1 MPLAGIVSSSAAAF
15 LLLFVLL
22 AEGQPA
28 EGLMAKNRSEAFL
41 APTEPEVRY
50 CYHRSITEELGL
62 GAVPTSKTRAIP
74 ADTHVPTPPALA
86 PPAAET
92 GLSWRAKAW
101 CCWVLAVATVVV
113 VFVVRPETFL
123 VSPRIDGMFITDDGE
138 GDPPVDGNEHTTMG
152 MDAVPDILKA
162 SVDSSETRRER
173 GSSPM
178 PRPQPRDPMLIA
190 DSNGDSPVDGR
201 GELFYCP
208 MCMETAP
215 IILKSR
221 FGSCDDHVFCSSCVA
236 KYVAVKQLQDVALPV
251 ECPDCEDDPSL
262 NSDGEGNEDSPAD
275 GNGKRR
281 FYCAKCMHVVPCACV
296 RPGFSS
302 CAHDLCSSCV
312 SRQLQGR
319 RRQAGKLPR
328 HQPADLL
335 PKPKGNGDLPV
346 DVDGELF
353 DCAICMELVPGTL
366 KFRVNSC
373 AHAFCS
379 SCVAQYIAAKLDDKV
394 ARIECPHPGCEE
406 GAVEPESCHGII
418 PTDLLDKWGL
428 LLCELAVGAK
438 RMYCPYRECSA
449 LLLADSEAGAA
460 AIAEAECP
468 HCHRLFCAR
477 CAVPWHDGFGCEEF
491 QKLGPDERGRED
503 LLLRRLVGKEGW
515 QRCPECQM
523 FVEKSE
529 GCNYIRCRCGYSF
542 CYRCASELSAQNHY
556 CNKCKR

>member
-1 MPLAGIVSSSAAAF
+1 MVLLGPRRGNGGPRVRGEVSS
-15 LLLFVLL
+15 LY
-22 AEGQPA
+22 
-28 EGLMAKNRSEAFL
+28 FL
-41 APTEPEVRY
+41 ARGWLINSFYHCARRVGVYLY
-50 CYHRSITEELGL
+50 CLETVEL
-62 GAVPTSKTRAIP
+62 KTCP
-74 ADTHVPTPPALA
+74 LYS
-86 PPAAET
+86 
-92 GLSWRAKAW
+92 L
-101 CCWVLAVATVVV
+101 
-113 VFVVRPETFL
+113 RPETFL
-123 VSPRIDGMFITDDGE
+123 VSPRIDGMFITDGE
-138 GDPPVDGNEHTTMG
+138 GDPPVDGNQHTTMD
-152 MDAVPDILKA
+152 MDTVPDILKV

-190 DSNGDSPVDGR
+190 DSNGDSPVDGHHAYDGR

-236 KYVAVKQLQDVALPV
+236 KYVAVKQRQDVALPV
-251 ECPDCEDDPSL
+251 ECPDCKDDASL

-275 GNGKRR
+275 GDGKR
-281 FYCAKCMHVVPCACV
+281 FYCAKCMHVVPCACI
-296 RPGFSS
+296 RPSFTS

-312 SRQLQGR
+312 SQQLQGR

-346 DVDGELF
+346 DVDGELL

-366 KFRVNSC
+366 RFRVNSC

-379 SCVAQYIAAKLDDKV
+379 SCVAQYIAAKLDDMV
-394 ARIECPHPGCEE
+394 ARIECPHPGCED

-438 RMYCPYRECSA
+438 SNTGQEDVLPVPGMLGAPARRQRGGVPALPPAFLRPVRRAVARRLGVRRVPEARAGRARPGGPLAPASRRQGGLAAVPRVPDVRGEIGRVQLHQMQVWIQ
-449 LLLADSEAGAA
+449 LLLPMRIRVVRAKPLLQQVQALISTVWLAME
-460 AIAEAECP
+460 
-468 HCHRLFCAR
+468 
-477 CAVPWHDGFGCEEF
+477 
-491 QKLGPDERGRED
+491 GRF
-503 LLLRRLVGKEGW
+503 L
-515 QRCPECQM
+515 PPTTT
-523 FVEKSE
+523 
-529 GCNYIRCRCGYSF
+529 
-542 CYRCASELSAQNHY
+542 
-556 CNKCKR
+556 

>member
-92 GLSWRAKAW
+92 GLSWRAKAWCCWVLAVATVVVGVVGRGGLFAW

-477 CAVPWHDGFGCEEF
+477 CAVPGPGGCGCEVWI
-491 QKLGPDERGRED
+491 Q
-503 LLLRRLVGKEGW
+503 LLLPMRIRVVRAKPLLQQVQALISTVWLAMEG
-515 QRCPECQM
+515 RFLPPTTT
-523 FVEKSE
+523 
-529 GCNYIRCRCGYSF
+529 
-542 CYRCASELSAQNHY
+542 
-556 CNKCKR
+556 